1 MIGFYYL
8 NRLSKK
14 LKKVLT
20 MEKEIFERMLVEFEE
35 LNKKANDCREFL
47 LDEEK
52 SSTLDPLN
60 KDLLISQL
68 KAMEA
73 YLSILSVR
81 IGLNAP
87 KPDSTETVE
96 DVVSE

>member
-1 MIGFYYL
+1 
-8 NRLSKK
+8 
-14 LKKVLT
+14 
-20 MEKEIFERMLVEFEE
+20 MEKEVFERMLSEFNEVNE
-35 LNKKANDCREFL
+35 RVTDCREFL

-52 SSTLDPLN
+52 SKVLDALN
-60 KDLLISQL
+60 RDLLVAQL

-87 KPDSTETVE
+87 REELAHPADTEETVVPE
-96 DVVSE
+96 VAND

>member
-1 MIGFYYL
+1 
-8 NRLSKK
+8 
-14 LKKVLT
+14 
-20 MEKEIFERMLVEFEE
+20 MEKEVFERMLSEFNE
-35 LNKKANDCREFL
+35 LNERVTDCREFL

-52 SSTLDPLN
+52 SKTLDALN
-60 KDLLISQL
+60 RDLLVAQL

-87 KPDSTETVE
+87 RELADTEETVVPE
-96 DVVSE
+96 AVND

>member
-1 MIGFYYL
+1 MI
-8 NRLSKK
+8 
-14 LKKVLT
+14 
-20 MEKEIFERMLVEFEE
+20 MEKEVFERMLSEFNE
-35 LNKKANDCREFL
+35 LNERVNKCREFL

-52 SSTLDPLN
+52 SKVLDALN
-60 KDLLISQL
+60 RDLLVAQL

-87 KPDSTETVE
+87 REELAQPADTEETVVPE
-96 DVVSE
+96 TVND

>member
-1 MIGFYYL
+1 MI
-8 NRLSKK
+8 
-14 LKKVLT
+14 
-20 MEKEIFERMLVEFEE
+20 MEKEVFERMLSEFNE
-35 LNKKANDCREFL
+35 LNERVNKCREFL

-52 SSTLDPLN
+52 SKVLDALN
-60 KDLLISQL
+60 RDLLVAQL

-87 KPDSTETVE
+87 KEEFIGFSQPADTEETVVPE
-96 DVVSE
+96 TVND

>member
-1 MIGFYYL
+1 MI
-8 NRLSKK
+8 
-14 LKKVLT
+14 
-20 MEKEIFERMLVEFEE
+20 MEKEVFERMLSEFNE
-35 LNKKANDCREFL
+35 LNERVTNCREFL

-52 SSTLDPLN
+52 SKVLDALN
-60 KDLLISQL
+60 RDLLVAQL

-87 KPDSTETVE
+87 REEFMQPADTEETVVPE
-96 DVVSE
+96 AVND

>member
-1 MIGFYYL
+1 
-8 NRLSKK
+8 
-14 LKKVLT
+14 
-20 MEKEIFERMLVEFEE
+20 MEKEVFERMLSEFNE
-35 LNKKANDCREFL
+35 LNERVNKCREFL

-52 SSTLDPLN
+52 SKVLDALN
-60 KDLLISQL
+60 RDLLVAQL

-87 KPDSTETVE
+87 REELAQPADTEETVVPE
-96 DVVSE
+96 TVND

>member
-1 MIGFYYL
+1 
-8 NRLSKK
+8 
-14 LKKVLT
+14 
-20 MEKEIFERMLVEFEE
+20 MEKEVFERMLSEFEG
-35 LNKKANDCREFL
+35 LNEKVTNARNFL

-52 SSTLDPLN
+52 SKVLDALN
-60 KDLLISQL
+60 RDLLVAQL

-87 KPDSTETVE
+87 REELAQPADTEETVVPE
-96 DVVSE
+96 TVND

>member
-1 MIGFYYL
+1 
-8 NRLSKK
+8 
-14 LKKVLT
+14 
-20 MEKEIFERMLVEFEE
+20 MEKEVFERMLSEFNE
-35 LNKKANDCREFL
+35 LNERVTNCREFL

-52 SSTLDPLN
+52 SKVLDALN
-60 KDLLISQL
+60 RDLLVAQL

-87 KPDSTETVE
+87 REELAQPADTEETVI
-96 DVVSE
+96 SEAVND

>member
-1 MIGFYYL
+1 
-8 NRLSKK
+8 
-14 LKKVLT
+14 
-20 MEKEIFERMLVEFEE
+20 MEKEVFERMLSEFNE
-35 LNKKANDCREFL
+35 LNERVTKCREFL

-52 SSTLDPLN
+52 SKVLDALN
-60 KDLLISQL
+60 RDLLVAQL

-87 KPDSTETVE
+87 KEMAAEQMNE
-96 DVVSE
+96 DAVTPEVVND

>member
-1 MIGFYYL
+1 MI
-8 NRLSKK
+8 
-14 LKKVLT
+14 
-20 MEKEIFERMLVEFEE
+20 MEKEVFERMLSEFNEVNE
-35 LNKKANDCREFL
+35 RVNNCREFL

-52 SSTLDPLN
+52 SKVLDALN
-60 KDLLISQL
+60 RDLLVAQL

-87 KPDSTETVE
+87 KEEFMQPADTEETVVPE
-96 DVVSE
+96 TVND

>member
-1 MIGFYYL
+1 
-8 NRLSKK
+8 
-14 LKKVLT
+14 
-20 MEKEIFERMLVEFEE
+20 MEKEVFERMLSEFNE
-35 LNKKANDCREFL
+35 LNERVTKCREFL

-52 SSTLDPLN
+52 SKVLDALN
-60 KDLLISQL
+60 RDLLVAQL

-87 KPDSTETVE
+87 REEFAGFSQPVDTEETVVPE
-96 DVVSE
+96 AVND

>member
-1 MIGFYYL
+1 
-8 NRLSKK
+8 
-14 LKKVLT
+14 
-20 MEKEIFERMLVEFEE
+20 MEKEVFERMLSEFNE
-35 LNKKANDCREFL
+35 LNERVTKCREFL

-52 SSTLDPLN
+52 PKVLDALN
-60 KDLLISQL
+60 RDLLVAQL

-87 KPDSTETVE
+87 REEQPDTEETVVPE
-96 DVVSE
+96 TVND

>member
-1 MIGFYYL
+1 
-8 NRLSKK
+8 
-14 LKKVLT
+14 
-20 MEKEIFERMLVEFEE
+20 MEKEVFERMLSEFNE
-35 LNKKANDCREFL
+35 LNERVTNCREFL

-52 SSTLDPLN
+52 AKVLDALN
-60 KDLLISQL
+60 RDLLVAQL

-87 KPDSTETVE
+87 REEFMQPADTEETVVPE
-96 DVVSE
+96 AVND

>member
-1 MIGFYYL
+1 
-8 NRLSKK
+8 
-14 LKKVLT
+14 
-20 MEKEIFERMLVEFEE
+20 MEKEVFERMLSEFNEMNE
-35 LNKKANDCREFL
+35 RVIKCREFL

-52 SSTLDPLN
+52 SKVLDALN
-60 KDLLISQL
+60 RDLLVAQL

-87 KPDSTETVE
+87 REEFMQPADTEETVVPE
-96 DVVSE
+96 AVND

>member
-1 MIGFYYL
+1 MI
-8 NRLSKK
+8 
-14 LKKVLT
+14 
-20 MEKEIFERMLVEFEE
+20 MEKEVFERMLSEFNE
-35 LNKKANDCREFL
+35 LNERVTNCREFL

-52 SSTLDPLN
+52 SKVLDALN
-60 KDLLISQL
+60 RDLLVAQL

-87 KPDSTETVE
+87 REELAQSADTEETVVPE
-96 DVVSE
+96 AVND